1 MLPPDGEDPIF
12 TVSASVWAPS
22 QALYGVSEL
31 AELQFRVR
39 NVRREIAERRAL
51 EKAEDRA
58 EAAAKRKA
66 VSWCGVQIDAF
77 PSCWRRDSAVKKTQ
91 KEWNEQRRPFCTARC
106 GMPWETGQ
114 SSHVNHC

>member
-1 MLPPDGEDPIF
+1 MR
-12 TVSASVWAPS
+12 SVRRGGGGV

-51 EKAEDRA
+51 DKAEDRA

-66 VSWCGVQIDAF
+66 VSSSRSKAC
-77 PSCWRRDSAVKKTQ
+77 RRRAEGRLGLGLESPRLG
-91 KEWNEQRRPFCTARC
+91 QRA
-106 GMPWETGQ
+106 G
-114 SSHVNHC
+114 S

>member
-1 MLPPDGEDPIF
+1 MPHARFRETALNHIHVRRVPF
-12 TVSASVWAPS
+12 

-39 NVRREIAERRAL
+39 NVRREIAESRAL

-66 VSWCGVQIDAF
+66 VSW
-77 PSCWRRDSAVKKTQ
+77 
-91 KEWNEQRRPFCTARC
+91 
-106 GMPWETGQ
+106 
-114 SSHVNHC
+114 

>member
-1 MLPPDGEDPIF
+1 M
-12 TVSASVWAPS
+12 
-22 QALYGVSEL
+22 SEL

-66 VSWCGVQIDAF
+66 VSTFDVRSWVCVRCRQV
-77 PSCWRRDSAVKKTQ
+77 S
-91 KEWNEQRRPFCTARC
+91 KEAR
-106 GMPWETGQ
+106 TIFF
-114 SSHVNHC
+114 